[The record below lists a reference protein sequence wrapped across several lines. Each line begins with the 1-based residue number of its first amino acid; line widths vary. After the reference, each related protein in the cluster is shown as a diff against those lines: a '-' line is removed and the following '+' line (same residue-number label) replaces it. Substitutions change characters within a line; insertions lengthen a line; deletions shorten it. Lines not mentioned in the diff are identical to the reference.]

1 MEMKKKKN
9 RKRYRRALSKIL
21 SRKFTDPL
29 SHRGIKKKEKRK
41 KEERYDLR
49 SR

>member
-1 MEMKKKKN
+1 MKKKIE
-9 RKRYRRALSKIL
+9 RDIEERYRRFF
-21 SRKFTDPL
+21 RKFTDPL
-29 SHRGIKKKEKRK
+29 SHRGIKKKKKRK

>member
-1 MEMKKKKN
+1 MKKKIE
-9 RKRYRRALSKIL
+9 RDIEERYRRFF
-21 SRKFTDPL
+21 RKFTDPL
-29 SHRGIKKKEKRK
+29 SHRGIKRK